1 MKNSAIPKN
10 NTIRLVT
17 DESTPKRKE
26 SKIQVAL
33 GSLVARG
40 EHGLTQ
46 PEAYKIYHE
55 SCLHSTISSLRHC
68 HGINIKG
75 VPSSVKNEYGG
86 KPFNRYWIAYGGDR
100 ERAQQILLSMA
111 TKRGAQ
117 LVEL

>member
-10 NTIRLVT
+10 DTIRLVT

-33 GSLVARG
+33 ESLVARD

-46 PEAYKIYHE
+46 PEAYQIYHE
-55 SCLHSTISSLRHC
+55 SCLHSTISALRHN
-68 HGINIKG
+68 HGINIKSM
-75 VPSSVKNEYGG
+75 PNSVKNEYGG
-86 KPFNRYWIAYGGDR
+86 KPFNRYWIAYGEDR
-100 ERAQQILLSMA
+100 ERAQQVLINMT